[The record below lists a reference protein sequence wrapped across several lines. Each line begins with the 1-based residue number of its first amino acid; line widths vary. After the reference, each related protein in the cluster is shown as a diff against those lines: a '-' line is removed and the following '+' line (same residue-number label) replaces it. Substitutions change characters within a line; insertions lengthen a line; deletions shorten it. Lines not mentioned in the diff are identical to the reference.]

1 MDNHPH
7 VIGRQIFDVDFSSKE
22 KSDVLQDKISLIFN
36 NRLMDEMNQLFDR
49 ILPSNRI
56 IKVDTLIIDIGEI
69 GFEFLD
75 TELPKRIIQKIEEE
89 LRLILLH
96 DNAAAV
102 TNSEDIFQDDTKG
115 NYLQLLE
122 FFLQKGSFPW
132 WVTST
137 EGLTIS

>member
-7 VIGRQIFDVDFSSKE
+7 IIGRQIFDVDFSSTE

-36 NRLMDEMNQLFDR
+36 NRLMEEMNQLFDR

-56 IKVDTLIIDIGEI
+56 IKVDTLIIDVGEI

-75 TELPKRIIQKIEEE
+75 TELPNRIIQKIEEE

-96 DNAAAV
+96 DNATAV
-102 TNSEDIFQDDTKG
+102 THSEDIFQDDIKG

-122 FFLQKGSFPW
+122 FFLQ
-132 WVTST
+132 
-137 EGLTIS
+137 